1 MSSPAYEC
9 HEFITAEERFNHNVL
24 EDDEIQSYLTN
35 FMVMAALA
43 REYEME
49 TMGESFWLV
58 FVGKH
63 FIMITRVNLDYH
75 FAAGIEKF
83 DREQMMS
90 VVTSF
95 ILLASLTRDI
105 EMMYNGKEEM
115 L

>member
-1 MSSPAYEC
+1 
-9 HEFITAEERFNHNVL
+9 
-24 EDDEIQSYLTN
+24 
-35 FMVMAALA
+35 
-43 REYEME
+43 
-49 TMGESFWLV
+49 
-58 FVGKH
+58 
-63 FIMITRVNLDYH
+63 MITRVNLDYH